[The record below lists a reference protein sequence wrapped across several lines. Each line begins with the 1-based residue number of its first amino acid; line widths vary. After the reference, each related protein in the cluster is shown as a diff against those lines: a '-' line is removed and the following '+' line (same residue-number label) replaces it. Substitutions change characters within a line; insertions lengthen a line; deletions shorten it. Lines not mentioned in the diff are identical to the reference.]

1 MRYQEANSRDQ
12 TQSTLRDLKI
22 YYKALTLKL
31 FYKFFFA
38 FCITSFIAVG
48 LMLSLITV
56 NLSNGFNDFVNEAEN
71 RQVANLKSRIID
83 FYQENGNWQQLR
95 GNDPL
100 WKEMLGAKS
109 DSARTN
115 DSQVKPSSD
124 KNDIDQSLLALSS
137 LLQTQKRLSLYD
149 VNKQV
154 IIGKSS
160 MADNPYSEV
169 IELNG
174 ETIGWLSLVPS
185 ALSEGSPGNEFLAQQ
200 YKSYYIIAL
209 AVIALAFLT
218 AWIFSRHLVAPI
230 SSLINGTDILI
241 RGDYRIRIEKKTN
254 DELALLSNN
263 VNVLAETLDKN
274 QNNRFKWMSDVSH
287 ELKTPLTILRGQL
300 IGIQDGVFVADEQ
313 RVQLFI
319 DQIDS
324 LSNIV
329 NDLYQLSITDVGG
342 LTYKKEPLNPIQI
355 LLQVADSFTTKFEQ
369 KKLTVDCAQ
378 LASLMADGKCLVLAD
393 KDRMRQL
400 FVNLFE
406 NCCRYTDTLGDIH
419 ISAKIVAQH
428 IKIQIQDSAPGVPLT
443 IHDKLFERFCRVE
456 PSRNRDYG
464 GSGLGLALCKQIVE
478 AHQGSIN
485 ASDSSLG
492 GLSINI
498 SLPEHRSYTQ

>member
-1 MRYQEANSRDQ
+1 
-12 TQSTLRDLKI
+12 
-22 YYKALTLKL
+22 
-31 FYKFFFA
+31 
-38 FCITSFIAVG
+38 
-48 LMLSLITV
+48 MLSLITV

-71 RQVANLKSRIID
+71 HQVANLKSRIIA
-83 FYQENGNWQQLR
+83 FYQENGNWQLLQ
-95 GNDPL
+95 GNEPL

-109 DSARTN
+109 EPTHAN
-115 DSQVKPSSD
+115 DPQAKPPANKHEVD
-124 KNDIDQSLLALSS
+124 DSLLALSS

-154 IIGKSS
+154 IIGKPL
-160 MADNPYSEV
+160 MTDNPYSEA
-169 IELNG
+169 IEFNG
-174 ETIGWLSLVPS
+174 ETIGWISLIPS
-185 ALSEGSPGNEFLAQQ
+185 GLAEGSPGNEFLAQQ

-209 AVIALAFLT
+209 AVIALAFAT
-218 AWIFSRHLVAPI
+218 AWLLSRHLVAPI
-230 SSLINGTDILI
+230 SLLINGTDILI

-300 IGIQDGVFVADEQ
+300 IGIQDGVFDANEQ

-329 NDLYQLSITDVGG
+329 NDLYQLSITDAGG

-355 LLQVADSFTTKFEQ
+355 LLQVADSFATKFEQ

-378 LASLMADGKCLVLAD
+378 LALLMNNSKCLVLAD

-406 NCCRYTDTLGDIH
+406 NCCRYTDTLGNIH
-419 ISAKIVAQH
+419 ISAKMVAQQV
-428 IKIQIQDSAPGVPLT
+428 KIQIQDSAPGVPLNL
-443 IHDKLFERFCRVE
+443 HNKLFERFCRVE

-478 AHQGSIN
+478 AHQGTIN

-498 SLPEHRSYTQ
+498 SLPSHRSYAQ